1 MATSPEDPVLLC
13 YDGSAHARDAIV
25 AAAPLLARRR
35 ALVVYV
41 YRPGEEL
48 PVPIGDAP
56 VGWPIEDV
64 EQAALERAHEI
75 TRRGCQIAREAG
87 FHAEPVH
94 EPVHGRVADTIVDL
108 ARREGAA
115 LTVLGARGLG
125 GVRSALLGSVSGGL
139 VHSGAIPVLVMPP
152 SAGDDDGD

>member
-1 MATSPEDPVLLC
+1 MVANPEGPVLLC

-25 AAAPLLARRR
+25 RAAPLLAQRR

-48 PVPIGDAP
+48 PIPIGDVP
-56 VGWPIEDV
+56 VGWASDEI
-64 EQAALERAHEI
+64 EQATLERAHEI
-75 TRRGCQIAREAG
+75 TRRGCQIARDAG

-94 EPVHGRVADTIVDL
+94 EPAHGRVADTIIAL
-108 ARREGAA
+108 ARREGAG
-115 LTVLGARGLG
+115 LTVVGARGLG

-152 SAGDDDGD
+152 SGDGD

>member
-1 MATSPEDPVLLC
+1 MAATPEGPVLLC

-25 AAAPLLARRR
+25 RAAPLLAQRR

-41 YRPGEEL
+41 YRPGAEL
-48 PVPIGDAP
+48 PIPIGDVP
-56 VGWPIEDV
+56 VGWPTEEI
-64 EQAALERAHEI
+64 EQAALERAHEV
-75 TRRGCQIAREAG
+75 TRKGCQIAREAG
-87 FHAEPVH
+87 FHPEPVH
-94 EPVHGRVADTIVDL
+94 EPAHGRVADTIVEL

-139 VHSGAIPVLVMPP
+139 VHSG
-152 SAGDDDGD
+152 